1 MHGEGFTF
9 FPSISAAAAA
19 AAAADTLHRQ
29 EEEGGMKQL
38 FRSLSLLLLLAA
50 TLANGEWG
58 AVGETP
64 PFFGGTDLTQVK
76 PPYTLKPA
84 PDHTEAWGRQEGG
97 KENASCYSHTFND
110 GRRGFAKCS
119 PHLLFLGDSWFKLG
133 SLPPSHLRGKEKKPF
148 GCGLRK
154 VYFAYFALLIALNS
168 GRKQRMVYLGNVFGP
183 LHLLF
188 RLFCLCLHEDIL
200 SLLV

>member
-19 AAAADTLHRQ
+19 AAAAETLHRQ

-64 PFFGGTDLTQVK
+64 PPFFGGTDLTQVK

-84 PDHTEAWGRQEGG
+84 PDHTEAWGEAGG
-97 KENASCYSHTFND
+97 GEENASCSSHTHTHF
-110 GRRGFAKCS
+110 
-119 PHLLFLGDSWFKLG
+119 
-133 SLPPSHLRGKEKKPF
+133 
-148 GCGLRK
+148 
-154 VYFAYFALLIALNS
+154 
-168 GRKQRMVYLGNVFGP
+168 Q
-183 LHLLF
+183 
-188 RLFCLCLHEDIL
+188 
-200 SLLV
+200 